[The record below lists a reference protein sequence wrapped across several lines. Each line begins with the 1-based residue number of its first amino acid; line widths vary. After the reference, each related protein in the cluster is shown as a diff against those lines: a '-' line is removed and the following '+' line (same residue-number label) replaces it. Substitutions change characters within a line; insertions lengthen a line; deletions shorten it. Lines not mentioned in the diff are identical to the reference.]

1 MATKRKRKTEPTS
14 NSSLSIGDNPESA
27 EAFTSSE
34 FDVEKL
40 AEFEVENEA
49 KFEAL
54 VALSSC
60 RSALV
65 KYPAACRDVLLENK
79 DDNSIDPEITKALES
94 VATYNLEV
102 SFSDFGPFET
112 FCHYI

>member
-1 MATKRKRKTEPTS
+1 MATKRKRKAEPTS
-14 NSSLSIGDNPESA
+14 NSSQSIGGNPKCT
-27 EAFTSSE
+27 EAFTSSG
-34 FDVEKL
+34 FDVEEL
-40 AEFEVENEA
+40 AEFQGENVA

-54 VALSSC
+54 VALFSC

-65 KYPAACRDVLLENK
+65 KYPAACRDALLKNK
-79 DDNSIDPEITKALES
+79 IDNSIDPEFTKALES

-102 SFSDFGPFET
+102 SFSDLSPFEI